1 MQLNRSRGSGTIQSR
16 LLIIALV
23 PSVTI
28 MIMGVGLS
36 AFLAFQGLSTKSFA
50 DNVRAALDPSSRMIV
65 AVQEERRLTT
75 LLLTGTSTDTAALTG
90 QRLETDAALKDLAAT
105 TERLAQD
112 APDELRTPLHALTVA
127 ANELPTKR
135 GHIDHGMVDVQ
146 QAYDFYGE
154 LVEHVGAGVQG
165 IARSATD
172 AAVGFEQMIS
182 SELFRSVEAQAR
194 SHVLVE
200 LAMAKGIDQKNY
212 HELAH
217 QMGTYHELIETI
229 VPRLTETERKQ
240 YTELKAT
247 PEWKALVAG
256 DDAVMARGPGK
267 HPVTFDVE
275 AWEKANRSVSAGLI
289 ALYKS
294 HSSYAADLGTERGG
308 SMLATSLAA
317 GLALLL
323 VAVGAAVIALR
334 LSRQLI
340 RRLTRLRVET
350 LDRAETKLPDVV
362 ARINRGEAV
371 DVEAELPALD
381 HGDDEIGQVA
391 RALDKAQHTAIT
403 ATVREV
409 ETRQG
414 IRTVFLN
421 IAHRSQVMVRRQLQ
435 VLDKAERSEEDPDQL
450 ALLFELD
457 HLATRSRRNA
467 ENLIILGG
475 KKPGRQ
481 WRNPVPLGEIVRS
494 AVAETKDYSR
504 VNVGRLPDVA
514 LAGAAVADMIHL
526 LAELVDNAT
535 TFAPPETQVEL
546 RGTVVGRGLVLEI
559 EDQGSG
565 IEEGKL
571 AEINE
576 RLHNPPDFGVMAL
589 AGESRIGLFVVA
601 QLANR
606 HGVKVTLRES
616 IYGGVQAIVMAPE
629 GLLTR
634 DSTVD
639 TMGLPRITA
648 HPAPM
653 GNGRPPSLRK
663 LIDQETTA
671 LPRREPRT
679 PRAPYPAEDAP
690 TTASQPERK
699 HSMLTAF
706 QQGTQRARAADPN
719 TATDPQDR

>member
-1 MQLNRSRGSGTIQSR
+1 MQLNRLRGSGTIQSR

-23 PSVTI
+23 PSVAI
-28 MIMGVGLS
+28 MILGVGLS
-36 AFLAFQGLSTKSFA
+36 AFLAYQGLSTRSFA

-75 LLLTGTSTDTAALTG
+75 LLLTETATDTAPLES
-90 QRLETDAALKDLAAT
+90 QRKETDAALKDLAAT

-112 APDELRTPLHALTVA
+112 APDELRTPLHSLTVA
-127 ANELPTKR
+127 ADALPTMR

-146 QAYDFYGE
+146 KAYDFYGD
-154 LVEHVGAGVQG
+154 LVDHVGLGVQG

-200 LAMAKGIDQKNY
+200 LAMAKGIDQKTY

-229 VPRLTETERKQ
+229 VPRLTEAERAQ
-240 YTELKAT
+240 YVDLKAT

-256 DDAVMARGPGK
+256 DDAVMAKGPGQ
-267 HPVTFDVE
+267 HQVTLDVA
-275 AWEKANRSVSAGLI
+275 AWETANRTVSSGLV

-294 HSSYAADLGTERGG
+294 HSSYAADLGTESGG

-317 GLALLL
+317 GAALLL
-323 VAVGAAVIALR
+323 VAIAAAVIALR
-334 LSRQLI
+334 LSRDLI

-350 LDRAETKLPDVV
+350 LDRAEQKLPDVV

-371 DVEAELPALD
+371 DVAAELPALD

-391 RALDKAQHTAIT
+391 RALDKAQHTAIAAT
-403 ATVREV
+403 AREV

-481 WRNPVPLGEIVRS
+481 WRNPVPIGEIVRS

-504 VNVGRLPDVA
+504 VNVGRLPEVSVA
-514 LAGAAVADMIHL
+514 GDAVADMIHL
-526 LAELVDNAT
+526 IAELVDNAT
-535 TFAPPETQVEL
+535 NFAPQETPVEL
-546 RGTVVGRGLVLEI
+546 RGTLVGKGLVLEI
-559 EDQGSG
+559 EDQGMG
-565 IEEGKL
+565 IEEGRL
-571 AEINE
+571 DEINQ

-601 QLANR
+601 QLADR
-606 HGVKVTLRES
+606 HGVRVTLRES

-629 GLLTR
+629 GLLAR
-634 DSTVD
+634 NSIVD
-639 TMGLPRITA
+639 TGPLPPVPR
-648 HPAPM
+648 APSAQPTS
-653 GNGRPPSLRK
+653 GRPPSLRK
-663 LIDQETTA
+663 LIDQETTTA

-679 PRAPYPAEDAP
+679 AP
-690 TTASQPERK
+690 QPERTRA
-699 HSMLTAF
+699 SMAAF
-706 QQGTQRARAADPN
+706 QQGTQRARATDQN
-719 TATDPQDR
+719 ATDHQDR